1 MLNRRM
7 VKSIIGVVSH
17 NSVPIPHE
25 RFFRFS
31 SFVLRLSD
39 SSDFP
44 ILAQLFRFHT
54 IYSFQFP
61 SFCDYDTPRSLSHKA
76 ILRKK
81 HAANIIFLNFLV
93 LQKFENRTIG
103 DLLLQPFG

>member
-1 MLNRRM
+1 MNGYFD
-7 VKSIIGVVSH
+7 SGVSFYD
-17 NSVPIPHE
+17 SPILPI
-25 RFFRFS
+25 FRFLPS
-31 SFVLRLSD
+31 CF
-39 SSDFP
+39 DF
-44 ILAQLFRFHT
+44 T

-81 HAANIIFLNFLV
+81 LAANVIFLNFLV